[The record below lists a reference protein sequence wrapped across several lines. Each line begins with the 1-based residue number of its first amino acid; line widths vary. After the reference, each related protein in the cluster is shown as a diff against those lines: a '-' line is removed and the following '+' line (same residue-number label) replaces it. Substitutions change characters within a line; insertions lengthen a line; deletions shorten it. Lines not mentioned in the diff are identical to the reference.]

1 MTVTILIAEDHCI
14 LREGLSQLLAHQP
27 GFRVVGEASNGREAV
42 ERTCT
47 LTPTLVIM
55 DVGLPDLNGVEATRR
70 IRQECTPPPKIIA
83 LTARADRKTALEMLQ
98 AGAWGYVLKDAPFD
112 ELLQAIHLVLR
123 GTHYLCPAVADLLL
137 TDFLAG
143 PTDTPGIIASA
154 LTSRE
159 REVVQLLSEGHST
172 KEIAVTLHLSPTTV
186 ESYRKNIMAKLDLH
200 TVADLTKYAIR
211 EGLTNL

>member
-1 MTVTILIAEDHCI
+1 MAVTILIAEDHRI
-14 LREGLSQLLAHQP
+14 LREGLSQLLALQP
-27 GFRVVGEASNGREAV
+27 GFRVVAEADTGRQAV
-42 ERTCT
+42 EQACA
-47 LTPTLVIM
+47 LSPTLVIM

-70 IRQECTPPPKIIA
+70 IRQECAVPPKIIA

-112 ELLQAIHLVLR
+112 ELLQAIQLVLR

-143 PTDTPGIIASA
+143 PGETPGNPAST

-159 REVVQLLSEGHST
+159 REVVQLLAEGQST
-172 KEIAVTLHLSPTTV
+172 KEIAHTLHLSPATV
-186 ESYRKNIMAKLDLH
+186 ESYRKSIMAKLDLH
-200 TVADLTKYAIR
+200 TVAELTKYAIR